1 MAYKQSPG
9 RMNTPKTGAGIP
21 SALTMP
27 EPDPKKPE
35 VPKEQKVTKEP
46 KPEVTGER
54 FPGYYNVPNAR
65 PYKRNSDGSVQMI
78 TTKGNTYSLRRGID
92 K

>member
-9 RMNTPKTGAGIP
+9 RMNMPKTGAGIP

-27 EPDPKKPE
+27 DPKDPSKKNKP
-35 VPKEQKVTKEP
+35 KKTSK
-46 KPEVTGER
+46 
-54 FPGYYNVPNAR
+54 FPGYDNIPNAK
-65 PYKRNSDGSVQMI
+65 PYKRNPDGSVNMI
-78 TTKGNTYSLRRGID
+78 TDKGSTYSLRRGID